1 LALFNCRFHDCFG
14 TLIFFSLTTTK
25 MVKKKFIQR
34 RYVRKVPR
42 PSLARPSRVVA
53 MTALLALGA
62 RDAPALEEAS
72 PTGISKLVPSLREED
87 PVAAPAVNPIF
98 IPPIDA
104 DLMG

>member
-1 LALFNCRFHDCFG
+1 
-14 TLIFFSLTTTK
+14 

-34 RYVRKVPR
+34 RYVHKVPR

-53 MTALLALGA
+53 MTAPSSGGSSSSASSSPALLALGA